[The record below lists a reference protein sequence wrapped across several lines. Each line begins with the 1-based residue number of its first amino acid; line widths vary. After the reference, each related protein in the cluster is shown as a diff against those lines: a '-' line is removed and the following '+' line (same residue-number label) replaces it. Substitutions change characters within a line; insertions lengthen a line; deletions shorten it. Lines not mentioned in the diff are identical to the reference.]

1 MVLRTAAL
9 VWSRTRSEIFR
20 KTEISK
26 DDNIDA
32 TMIGNLLMLSC
43 LVAITVTIHAAG
55 LGWALSHA
63 LHSTQRPERRF
74 WPITWLLI
82 RIAWLLIVIHMFE
95 IAVWAL
101 FFWWQK
107 CLPNLESSFYFSGVT
122 YATLGYGDLLL
133 PKQWRLFGPLEALT
147 GSLMV
152 GLSIAFFFAVISRKF
167 LLRKDERSQV

>member
-1 MVLRTAAL
+1 V
-9 VWSRTRSEIFR
+9 VSNHE
-20 KTEISK
+20 
-26 DDNIDA
+26 DIDA
-32 TMIGNLLMLSC
+32 AMIGNLLILSC

-55 LGWALSHA
+55 LGWALSYA
-63 LHSTQRPERRF
+63 LRSTERPERRF

-82 RIAWLLIVIHMFE
+82 RVAWLLIVIHMFE

-101 FFWWQK
+101 FFWWEK
-107 CLPNLESSFYFSGVT
+107 CLPNAEASFYFSGVT

-167 LLRKDERSQV
+167 LQRMDERSQA